1 MADAPR
7 YYIMVLGETAEVK
20 RELIQTATNGG
31 PSLVGGPHNHIN
43 YTMRPV
49 MSRGRRV
56 EVVIYWAAYHGV
68 RRTVTRAKDFK
79 HADIAMVLFD
89 STSKRSRDRVT
100 PLMSKAT
107 KNGKPWVVTAAV
119 EKERDAAGGAN
130 DLVDAAIGDSSGKDN
145 VLRCNTADDNS
156 VTAVVQALMDQLM
169 YQLLPPTWTL
179 KVHRTMKAS
188 AQAWVANIMMCN
200 RRLARQ
206 AFGPMDDVPATADTE
221 SRRSGLCI
229 PRRAGALAIMFGK
242 RSRGSRQAARSA
254 AGPPPEPLPLE
265 MWFLILSNLTHAD
278 MVKCKR

>member
-1 MADAPR
+1 MRLEVPTIWLTCVARQDLRQLKVNRESSSAPR
-7 YYIMVLGETAEVK
+7 LTI
-20 RELIQTATNGG
+20 
-31 PSLVGGPHNHIN
+31 
-43 YTMRPV
+43 
-49 MSRGRRV
+49 SR
-56 EVVIYWAAYHGV
+56 
-68 RRTVTRAKDFK
+68 
-79 HADIAMVLFD
+79 
-89 STSKRSRDRVT
+89 RSA
-100 PLMSKAT
+100 LQ
-107 KNGKPWVVTAAV
+107 
-119 EKERDAAGGAN
+119 
-130 DLVDAAIGDSSGKDN
+130 AAIGDSSGKDN

>member
-1 MADAPR
+1 MHMA
-7 YYIMVLGETAEVK
+7 LWW
-20 RELIQTATNGG
+20 LQ
-31 PSLVGGPHNHIN
+31 
-43 YTMRPV
+43 
-49 MSRGRRV
+49 
-56 EVVIYWAAYHGV
+56 YWAAYHGV

-169 YQLLPPTWTL
+169 YQLLPRTQHRLRDGANSLTVVTGALKFMLRCPPTTATWTL

>member
-1 MADAPR
+1 MANHGSSLRPSRKRGMRLEVPTIWLTCVARQDLRQLKVNRESSSAPR
-7 YYIMVLGETAEVK
+7 LTI
-20 RELIQTATNGG
+20 
-31 PSLVGGPHNHIN
+31 
-43 YTMRPV
+43 
-49 MSRGRRV
+49 SR
-56 EVVIYWAAYHGV
+56 
-68 RRTVTRAKDFK
+68 
-79 HADIAMVLFD
+79 
-89 STSKRSRDRVT
+89 RSA
-100 PLMSKAT
+100 LQ
-107 KNGKPWVVTAAV
+107 
-119 EKERDAAGGAN
+119 
-130 DLVDAAIGDSSGKDN
+130 AAIGDSSGKDN

-169 YQLLPPTWTL
+169 YQLLPRTQHRLRDGANSLTVVTGALKFMLRCPPTTATWTL